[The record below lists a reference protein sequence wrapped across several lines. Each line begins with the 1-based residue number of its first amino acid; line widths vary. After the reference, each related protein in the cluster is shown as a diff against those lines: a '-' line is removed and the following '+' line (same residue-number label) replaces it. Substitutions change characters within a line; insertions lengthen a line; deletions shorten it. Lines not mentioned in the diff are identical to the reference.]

1 MFCLCSLFLTC
12 DCNSEIIEI
21 NDTLLIKKGQVKS
34 LRDLEEVLLVDVVAS
49 PKRNVF
55 GKCLTA
61 SYCSQDVH

>member
-21 NDTLLIKKGQVKS
+21 NDTQEGAS
-34 LRDLEEVLLVDVVAS
+34 EEFAGPWRSPAKIDVVAS